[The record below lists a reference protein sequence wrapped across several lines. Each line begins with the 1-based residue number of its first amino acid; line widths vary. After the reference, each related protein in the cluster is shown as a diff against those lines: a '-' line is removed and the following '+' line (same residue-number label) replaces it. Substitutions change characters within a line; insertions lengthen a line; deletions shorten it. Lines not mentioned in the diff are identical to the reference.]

1 MNISLLP
8 EPEKAIPFKII
19 SKVQRN
25 WNGLKSN
32 KELSI
37 VALLFLILNDMYVIS
52 TTNSFRIS
60 GIYKHLETFAI
71 GQSQSL
77 GV

>member
-37 VALLFLILNDMYVIS
+37 VAVVFDLEWYVCDI
-52 TTNSFRIS
+52 NNEFIQNQWN
-60 GIYKHLETFAI
+60 L
-71 GQSQSL
+71 
-77 GV
+77 

>member
-1 MNISLLP
+1 MNINLLP
-8 EPEKAIPFKII
+8 EPKKAIPFKII

-37 VALLFLILNDMYVIS
+37 VAVVFD
-52 TTNSFRIS
+52 
-60 GIYKHLETFAI
+60 LE
-71 GQSQSL
+71 
-77 GV
+77 